1 MADNDPILQSHHVIE
16 QSFFRNHPLIRKLVE
31 HGLIDEHASANRL
44 YLPMDGKLAEELETS
59 PHRGRTR
66 SSYTKG
72 IQQELNRIM
81 DSADGVAALDDDAV
95 ALKRVSAKIAEMQD
109 TLKVALVNGDVYA
122 TTPDR
127 LTNDEA
133 NAQNRRMFSDLD
145 RYRAEHP
152 QQLKTL
158 RAMGAVESE
167 WAAITHSEQR
177 IVAVVEAKQRTSAN
191 LVAASS
197 LKDEAVREA
206 AGRAEFRMAIEQ
218 AQQSGRLRLNEPS
231 ISLVAQVVG
240 DELPVMGRAGSA
252 LSTYKPLS
260 QRGFATTEFLA
271 GEHSASQLLRGAGLL
286 ASAADTVITARRA
299 GELYSQSNP
308 LAAQSEL
315 THFAGRNLG
324 GWAGGTTAAY
334 ALGTSGAGPMVLV
347 AADAYFMTKAG
358 EKLADLY
365 DNRQI
370 YQQTDRDGT
379 HWSFNGYA
387 WSRQG
392 MVDGT
397 NDGAS
402 DPVPTSI
409 VASYDKARELNYLA
423 TNAAAALALKDAPK
437 PDDPCILPANDSD
450 RPSLSPAPWK
460 RDPTDGQWH
469 RLAKIG
475 VSGENNRGI
484 YAEETALAPRV
495 AELEA
500 EAAAVVARNLANSP
514 AAIAARYELA
524 HHRSGWAAEG
534 WPMSEAVRAA
544 LPNPDALTASDGK
557 QYRRDA
563 DGQWTHNGVPADSN
577 HALELNTARALLQPA
592 LVEHAQD
599 IAASP
604 QSRPSPQD
612 LQREE
617 TLYRYRIVGT
627 ELRPEWRE
635 AIELATQRTREA
647 QGLSRA
653 GALQLQRGPGGVFG
667 ADSPIAHLQRGAD
680 GVDRIVAVTSI
691 EEIRQALQEVRAHQP
706 AQPSPDMPTSRLA
719 PTARAP
725 DGSADSDGASS
736 NPSSSPQ
743 HALDMQAQAQA
754 ASTAQQREAREQQE
768 RQTGE
773 QQIAQAR
780 EHALAQASH
789 EEQVHAVQALEAHAT
804 LDHQSQELQQREQ
817 QERQVQDQR
826 AQEQRRAQ
834 DTQQREAQDAQQRER
849 EQRQAETDRQREQEQ
864 RPTQNALPREQE
876 RRQAEDAVPAREQ
889 RQAREAPPLPH
900 GRETA
905 LAESVVKPER
915 EQRQAQEV
923 PQRTQALPGGQD
935 RYVQEAAEPLAPS
948 RHPQGAEAFQQTMHE
963 HQAQEGQAQDAHHPA
978 EPAPANAHASISQP
992 TNAQAPP
999 AQHLPSTPASF
1010 MHEDAP
1016 LRRRE
1021 ASLDAPVQARHAQ
1034 VADATVDEPPTAER
1048 MEGQRAATPSA
1059 PLPVAEHGLAL
1070 ASSSGTRGTD
1080 QGDRGIEEDA
1090 TPREQHRDAP
1100 ADGQDAHTAP
1110 APERAETWEETLQT
1124 MRALRIQLE
1133 KDLAHEERL
1142 EQERHERRGRGDDH
1156 PLADLDV
1163 RHPQGARA
1171 SSEQAAFE
1179 RQAAM
1184 AQHDAAPAAA
1194 RRPGE
1199 PGDAPL
1205 PQRKEV
1211 SGDSDVDDLL
1221 HAIYSK
1227 NDAAIEQA
1235 LDRISNSPLTHALLR
1250 QGHEHLEAKAM
1261 EEAKQQATAM
1271 QSLGLDTPTEVQTS
1285 RGPVMVMTLP
1295 QFASGPMAQGGGG
1308 APGAAGGG
1316 GGDGGGGGGGGSGG
1330 GGGGGG

>member
-1 MADNDPILQSHHVIE
+1 ML
-16 QSFFRNHPLIRKLVE
+16 KTLVE
-31 HGLIDEHASANRL
+31 HGLIDQDASSNRL
-44 YLPMDGKLAEELETS
+44 YLPVDGELADELGTS

-66 SSYTKG
+66 SSYTDG
-72 IQQELNRIM
+72 VTRTLDDIRFSPDGRAALNG
-81 DSADGVAALDDDAV
+81 DSA
-95 ALKRVSAKIAEMQD
+95 ALKRVAAQVMELQD
-109 TLKVALVNGDVYA
+109 TLKLALINGDAYT

-127 LTNDEA
+127 LSKDEA
-133 NAQNRRMFSDLD
+133 NAQNRKTFSDLD
-145 RYRAEHP
+145 RYRADHAD
-152 QQLKTL
+152 QLKAL
-158 RAMGAVESE
+158 RSMGAVESE
-167 WAAITHSEQR
+167 WAAITHSEHR
-177 IVAVVEAKQRTSAN
+177 IMKVVGAAHTGSAN
-191 LVAASS
+191 LVAAPG
-197 LKDEAVREA
+197 EPAAREI
-206 AGRAEFRMAIEQ
+206 AGRAEFRMAVAHAEQ
-218 AQQSGRLRLNEPS
+218 AGRVSFSTPNAAMVSQLLGDDLPGVGGVPRGAYHLMGSPS
-231 ISLVAQVVG
+231 N
-240 DELPVMGRAGSA
+240 
-252 LSTYKPLS
+252 TYKPLS
-260 QRGFATTEFLA
+260 QRGFTTAEFLA
-271 GEHSASQLLRGAGLL
+271 GEHSAGQLLRGAGLL
-286 ASAADTVITARRA
+286 ASAADTVIAARRA

-347 AADAYFMTKAG
+347 AADAYFMSKAG

-392 MVDGT
+392 MVDGS
-397 NDGAS
+397 NDGAGN
-402 DPVPTSI
+402 PVPTSI

-423 TNAAAALALKDAPK
+423 TNAAAALALRDAPK
-437 PDDPCILPANDSD
+437 PEDPCILPANDSD
-450 RPSLSPAPWK
+450 RPSLSPANWK
-460 RDPTDGQWH
+460 RDATDGQWH

-475 VSGENNRGI
+475 VSGESNRGI
-484 YAEETALAPRV
+484 YAEETALPPRV

-500 EAAAVVARNLANSP
+500 EAASVVARNLANSP

-563 DGQWTHNGVPADSN
+563 DGHWTHNGVPADSN

-592 LVEHAQD
+592 LVEHAQA

-604 QSRPSPQD
+604 QSPPSPQD

-647 QGLSRA
+647 QGLSGD

-680 GVDRIVAVTSI
+680 GVDRVVAVTST

-706 AQPSPDMPTSRLA
+706 AQPSSDTPAPRLA
-719 PTARAP
+719 PTARTS
-725 DGSADSDGASS
+725 DGSADSDGVSS

-754 ASTAQQREAREQQE
+754 ASTAQQREAREQLE

-789 EEQVHAVQALEAHAT
+789 EEQAHAVQALEAHAT

-817 QERQVQDQR
+817 QERQAQDQQ

-834 DTQQREAQDAQQRER
+834 DTQQREAKDAQQRER

-864 RPTQNALPREQE
+864 RPMQDALPREQE
-876 RRQAEDAVPAREQ
+876 RRQAEGAVPVREQ
-889 RQAREAPPLPH
+889 RQAQEAPPLPH
-900 GRETA
+900 GREPA
-905 LAESVVKPER
+905 LAGSAAEPER

-923 PQRTQALPGGQD
+923 QQPTQALPGGQNRNAQD
-935 RYVQEAAEPLAPS
+935 SAEPLAPS
-948 RHPQGAEAFQQTMHE
+948 RHPQGAEAFQQTTHE
-963 HQAQEGQAQDAHHPA
+963 HQAQEGRAQDAHHPA

-999 AQHLPSTPASF
+999 APYLPSTPTSV
-1010 MHEDAP
+1010 MDEDAP
-1016 LRRRE
+1016 LQRHE
-1021 ASLDAPVQARHAQ
+1021 ALPDAPVLARHAP
-1034 VADATVDEPPTAER
+1034 VADAAVDEPPAAER
-1048 MEGQRAATPSA
+1048 TEGQHAATPLA
-1059 PLPVAEHGLAL
+1059 PPPVAEHGLAL
-1070 ASSSGTRGTD
+1070 VSSSGTRGTD
-1080 QGDRGIEEDA
+1080 HGDRGIQDDA
-1090 TPREQHRDAP
+1090 TAGDQRRDAP
-1100 ADGQDAHTAP
+1100 ADRQDAHAAP
-1110 APERAETWEETLQT
+1110 APGRAETWEETLQT

-1133 KDLAHEERL
+1133 KDLAQEERL
-1142 EQERHERRGRGDDH
+1142 EQERHERRERGDDH
-1156 PLADLDV
+1156 FLADPDV
-1163 RHPQGARA
+1163 RHQQDAHAPSA
-1171 SSEQAAFE
+1171 QAGFGPHP
-1179 RQAAM
+1179 AM
-1184 AQHDAAPAAA
+1184 AQRDAAPAAA
-1194 RRPGE
+1194 QRSGE
-1199 PGDAPL
+1199 PDAVPL
-1205 PQRKEV
+1205 PQRKEI

-1235 LDRISNSPLTHALLR
+1235 LDRISNSPLTHALLQ

-1271 QSLGLDTPTEVQTS
+1271 QSLGLDSPAEVQTS

-1295 QFASGPMAQGGGG
+1295 QFASGPMAQGGG

-1330 GGGGGG
+1330 GGGGGGGG